1 MKYNFN
7 FDGKEYELREDNLE
21 AFINDEEFELEDI
34 DFEKV
39 IDLLKNSEDIDFQTA
54 YYETCCE
61 ECKTGKEEKKKVFDF
76 LEFYFYAYGKDGKF
90 VTSSIDNEYDK
101 KSFTR
106 LYREGVVDTSY
117 IVTVIVCRHCGVYSI
132 EIEEFEV

>member
-34 DFEKV
+34 DFEK
-39 IDLLKNSEDIDFQTA
+39 ILELLKNSEDVDFQTA
-54 YYETCCE
+54 YYETCCG

-117 IVTVIVCRHCGVYSI
+117 IVTVIVCRHCGMYSI